1 MSRARRAITLIS
13 FGALLSA
20 CWGEAPVPEPDAGP
34 KGRKGARAGQP
45 SDAPNVPEGPRG
57 SGKGPNILFIMWD
70 TVRADHTSMYD
81 YPKPT
86 TPRTAAWAAEAG
98 VRYTRAVS
106 PAVWTLPSHAT
117 LFTGLPVRT
126 HGVDADYT
134 HLDDDYTTF
143 AEAFFSAGYDTYAFS
158 ANPYMMDSTNL
169 FQGFATVE
177 HPWEKPW
184 KAKVGAFTRGKLI
197 AEDASG
203 VLSPK
208 WPKPAAKQNKYL
220 FKEAGPVASEALYA
234 WIDRREDK
242 TRPWFAFVNMMEAH
256 IPRIPSLAARKKV
269 MTDAQIARS
278 YTLAE
283 TTEDFHLF
291 MTGELKYTPED
302 LATIAAVYDAALVD
316 LDDATGVMLDE
327 LRTRGLDKDTIVILV
342 SDHGESLGDHDL
354 LLHKYAVYD
363 SLSHVPMVISWTGH
377 TPASLEDLSVSTSEA
392 IPRAIAMANIPLAK
406 DFLDKLAARPALQQP
421 GAVTEYNAVAKGS
434 LSKLEAEHEGVG
446 LERLER
452 TWRAI
457 EIDQWKLSL
466 ASDGTRE
473 LYDVIADP
481 NEARNVAARDHVTVD
496 RIQAG
501 LDAWLAAVPE
511 VDKSKRTGTYT
522 GHTSSEQK
530 SALEALGYLDNSKGN

>member
-1 MSRARRAITLIS
+1 VRRARRAALLLS
-13 FGALLSA
+13 LGALLGA
-20 CWGEAPVPEPDAGP
+20 CWGDATQPEAETPR
-34 KGRKGARAGQP
+34 KGRKAGRAG
-45 SDAPNVPEGPRG
+45 DAEPASPLPDGPRG
-57 SGKGPNILFIMWD
+57 SGKGPNILMIVWD
-70 TVRADHTSMYD
+70 TVRADHTSLYD

-86 TPRTAAWAAEAG
+86 TPRTAAWAAQSG
-98 VRYTRAVS
+98 IRYTRAVS
-106 PAVWTLPSHAT
+106 PGVWTLPSHAS

-134 HLDDDYTTF
+134 RLIDDYTTF

-158 ANPYMMDSTNL
+158 ANPYIMDSTNL

-184 KAKVGAFTRGKLI
+184 KAKVGAFTKGKLI
-197 AEDASG
+197 DEDASG

-208 WPKPAAKQNKYL
+208 WTKSAVKQNKYL

-242 TRPWFAFVNMMEAH
+242 ARPWFAFVNLMEAH

-278 YTLAE
+278 YTLPQ
-283 TTEDFHLF
+283 TTEDFHLY
-291 MTGELKYTPED
+291 MTGELKYTPDD
-302 LATIAAVYDAALVD
+302 LATIAAVYDASLVD

-327 LRTRGLDKDTIVILV
+327 LRTRGIDKDTIVIVV

-363 SLSHVPMVISWTGH
+363 SLSHVPMVISWPGH
-377 TPASLEDLSVSTSEA
+377 TPAALEDLSVSTSEA
-392 IPRAIAMANIPLAK
+392 LPRAIAMANIPLAP
-406 DFLDKLAARPALQQP
+406 DFLAALAARPAPKQP

-434 LSKLEAEHEGVG
+434 LSKLEAQHEGVG

-457 EIDQWKLSL
+457 ELDQWKLSV
-466 ASDGTRE
+466 ASDGTKE
-473 LYDVIADP
+473 LYDVIVDP
-481 NEARNVAARDHVTVD
+481 RELRNLAARDHATVE

-501 LDAWLAAVPE
+501 LDAWLAGVPE

-522 GHTSSEQK
+522 GHQSSEQK
-530 SALEALGYLDNSKGN
+530 SALEALGYLDNDKGD